1 MEMHTVLL
9 TLLMIVGQNGQ
20 DLYKQAL
27 VKERGIGNLE
37 EAIKLYE
44 RAAKAAGN
52 DRELAAKALIAAAR
66 CHELLGDANALALY
80 DRVIREYPEQQQAAV
95 ARDRSA
101 ELRHKNS
108 DQPKPVVATGIP
120 DFIG

>member
-1 MEMHTVLL
+1 MVMHTIVLAV
-9 TLLMIVGQNGQ
+9 LMVVAQNAQ
-20 DLYKQAL
+20 DLYQQAL

-52 DRELAAKALIAAAR
+52 DRGLAAKALIAAAH
-66 CHELLGDANALALY
+66 CHELLGDANALSLY

-101 ELRHKNS
+101 ELRHKN
-108 DQPKPVVATGIP
+108 I
-120 DFIG
+120 